1 MGGVKL
7 RNKANFSVKNPMKGH
22 QCPKKQTHFKP
33 NQTQFK
39 ANQTHRR
46 GPSGRAPSN
55 RIKVNQTKSD
65 QIKVN
70 PTFGKTSFCRAMART
85 SG

>member
-39 ANQTHRR
+39 PNL
-46 GPSGRAPSN
+46 
-55 RIKVNQTKSD
+55 K
-65 QIKVN
+65 
-70 PTFGKTSFCRAMART
+70 PTEPNKKPLFSEGHQSEAGLALPMASRVRVGQ
-85 SG
+85 S